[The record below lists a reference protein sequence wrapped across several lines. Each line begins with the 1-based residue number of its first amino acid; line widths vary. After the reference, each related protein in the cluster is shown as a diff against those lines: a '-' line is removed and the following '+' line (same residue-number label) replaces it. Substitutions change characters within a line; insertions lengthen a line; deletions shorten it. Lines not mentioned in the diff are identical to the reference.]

1 MVKKVLKF
9 LAFTLFFL
17 LALVVFTPKESFY
30 FLLEKNLKKFDL
42 VVSNEILENNFLSL
56 GIKNLEISTKGV
68 ESATVSEADITLLLF
83 YNSLEFTNVKL
94 SSLVDAYAPSRVDK
108 IKVTYTLFNPLVL
121 HANAKGKFGE
131 AEVAFNILDR
141 ELNVSLSPSKVMFSK
156 YEKTMK
162 MMKKDENGEY
172 VYAKTF

>member
-30 FLLEKNLKKFDL
+30 FLIEKNLKKFDV

-68 ESATVSEADITLLLF
+68 ESATVSQADIMFLLF

-108 IKVTYTLFNPLVL
+108 IEVTYTLFNPLVL
-121 HANAKGKFGE
+121 HANAEGKFGE

-141 ELNVSLSPSKVMFSK
+141 ELNVSLSPSKVMLSK
-156 YEKTMK
+156 YRKTMK